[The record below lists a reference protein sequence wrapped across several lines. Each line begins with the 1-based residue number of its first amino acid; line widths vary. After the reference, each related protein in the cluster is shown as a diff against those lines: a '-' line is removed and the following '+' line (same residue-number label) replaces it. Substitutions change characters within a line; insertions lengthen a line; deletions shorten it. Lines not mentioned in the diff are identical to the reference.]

1 MSSNREVFN
10 DVKEAF
16 ANVISETH
24 WEKDDVNICCNDSE
38 TEFIMKYGDILKSKY
53 PKVAM
58 NDIYVALIF
67 TYYSLNL
74 GEQTTDYLD
83 LADLRDKCVD
93 YNKVKKIFIMLTTSD
108 KSIASAVRRHFFGM
122 NPLLKNSKSQTSS
135 VYRLTSSPRP
145 ATRSSGRGLKK
156 TRKSKRRPSKK
167 SKKTRKNK

>member
-58 NDIYVALIF
+58 NDIYVALI
-67 TYYSLNL
+67 
-74 GEQTTDYLD
+74 TD
-83 LADLRDKCVD
+83 C
-93 YNKVKKIFIMLTTSD
+93 
-108 KSIASAVRRHFFGM
+108 
-122 NPLLKNSKSQTSS
+122 P
-135 VYRLTSSPRP
+135 
-145 ATRSSGRGLKK
+145 
-156 TRKSKRRPSKK
+156 
-167 SKKTRKNK
+167 